1 MGQVKM
7 HAHAEAPIEQVF
19 EYAADVN
26 RWAEW
31 NVSVVEMEPRVPLAK
46 VGDRFA
52 GKNKFLGRVENIEG
66 EVTAIE
72 RPRLIAFVSG
82 PPSGGH
88 ENWTAHFIPAG
99 TGTDIDCVIDY
110 EVPLG
115 LVGAFADKLFI
126 ERQVQQMLDQSRDS
140 FVALVEHRALEPL

>member
-7 HAHAEAPIEQVF
+7 HAKVEAPIEQVF
-19 EYAADVN
+19 DYAVDVT

-31 NVSVVEMEPRVPLAK
+31 NVSVVEMTPSAPLAAI
-46 VGDRFA
+46 GDRFA
-52 GKNKFLGRVENIEG
+52 GKNKFLGRVEDIEG
-66 EVTAIE
+66 KVTAIE
-72 RPRLIAFVSG
+72 RPRLMAFVSG
-82 PPSGGH
+82 PLTGGH
-88 ENWTAHFIPAG
+88 ENWTVNFTPAD

-126 ERQVQQMLDQSRDS
+126 ERQVQRMLNQSRDN
-140 FVALVEHRALEPL
+140 FIALVEHKVLQPV

>member
-1 MGQVKM
+1 
-7 HAHAEAPIEQVF
+7 
-19 EYAADVN
+19 
-26 RWAEW
+26 
-31 NVSVVEMEPRVPLAK
+31 

-52 GKNKFLGRVENIEG
+52 GKNKFLGRVEDIEG

-72 RPRLIAFVSG
+72 RPHQMAFVSG
-82 PPSGGH
+82 PSSGGH
-88 ENWTAHFIPAG
+88 ENWTAHFTPAG

-126 ERQVQQMLDQSRDS
+126 ERQVQRMLNQSRDN
-140 FVALVEHRALEPL
+140 FIALVEHKVLQPV

>member
-7 HAHAEAPIEQVF
+7 HAHVEVPIEQVF
-19 EYAADVN
+19 DCAADVN

-31 NVSVVEMEPRVPLAK
+31 NVSIVEMTPGASLAA

-66 EVTAIE
+66 KVTAID
-72 RPRLIAFVSG
+72 RPRLMAFVSG

-88 ENWTAHFIPAG
+88 ENWTAHFTSAG

-110 EVPLG
+110 EVPLSI
-115 LVGAFADKLFI
+115 VGALADKLFI
-126 ERQVQQMLDQSRDS
+126 ERQVQRMLHQSRDN
-140 FVALVEHRALEPL
+140 FVALIEQKVLQPV